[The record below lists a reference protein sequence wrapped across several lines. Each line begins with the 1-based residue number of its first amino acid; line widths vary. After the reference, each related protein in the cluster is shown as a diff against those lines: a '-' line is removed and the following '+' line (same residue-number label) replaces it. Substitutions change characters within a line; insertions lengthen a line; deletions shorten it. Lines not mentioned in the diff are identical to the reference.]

1 MAKIYVKIKGI
12 HCQNCEISIQKV
24 LLNLPHVKE
33 VTIKNFIAHINYEE
47 PLTND
52 EIINVYPQDKTN
64 EIKSLQSKGKKVMMV
79 GDGINDAPSFATA
92 DIGVTVTNATDIASN
107 SSDVILL
114 NDSLMSL
121 VKLINISTKTLK
133 IIKENLFWAFFYNII
148 TIPIAMGLLTR
159 FNITMN
165 PMLGSFAM
173 MLSSLTV
180 ILNAL
185 RLRK

>member
-1 MAKIYVKIKGI
+1 
-12 HCQNCEISIQKV
+12 
-24 LLNLPHVKE
+24 
-33 VTIKNFIAHINYEE
+33 
-47 PLTND
+47 
-52 EIINVYPQDKTN
+52 
-64 EIKSLQSKGKKVMMV
+64 
-79 GDGINDAPSFATA
+79 
-92 DIGVTVTNATDIASN
+92 
-107 SSDVILL
+107 
-114 NDSLMSL
+114 MSL

-165 PMLGSFAM
+165 PMLGSLAM
-173 MLSSLTV
+173 MFSSLTV

>member
-1 MAKIYVKIKGI
+1 M
-12 HCQNCEISIQKV
+12 
-24 LLNLPHVKE
+24 KE
-33 VTIKNFIAHINYEE
+33 VISKLKDLNINTIMLTGDNETTANLVAKELNIKEVIA
-47 PLTND
+47 
-52 EIINVYPQDKTN
+52 NVYPQDKTN
-64 EIKSLQSKGKKVMMV
+64 EIKNLQSKGKKVMMV
-79 GDGINDAPSFATA
+79 GDGINDAPSLATA
-92 DIGVTVTNATDIASN
+92 NIGATVANATDIASN

-165 PMLGSFAM
+165 PMLGSLAM